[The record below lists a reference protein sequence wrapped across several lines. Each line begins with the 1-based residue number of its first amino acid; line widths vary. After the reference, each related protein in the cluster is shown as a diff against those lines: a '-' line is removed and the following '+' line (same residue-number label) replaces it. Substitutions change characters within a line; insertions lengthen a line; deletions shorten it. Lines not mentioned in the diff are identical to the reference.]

1 MTTQFSKPKFKRTKY
16 LVSTKLQL
24 RYVGIILL
32 LMLVT
37 ALICSYII
45 YYTVMILMGEKLS
58 NVYPQGRL
66 IAIINTVN
74 LRILFSLLL
83 ITPIVTVVGIYLSHK
98 IAGPIYRIEKFL
110 GDMAAGNFTSRIVLR
125 KGDELMSVAD
135 KINVLNDSLKAT
147 IGGQKASMER
157 IVAELGELKKMVDS
171 KPSDVSSLDKNIER
185 LQNEIKDLETQLA
198 KYSV

>member
-1 MTTQFSKPKFKRTKY
+1 MTQFSKPKFKRTKY

-45 YYTVMILMGEKLS
+45 YYTIMVLMGEKLS

-66 IAIINTVN
+66 IAIINMVN
-74 LRILFSLLL
+74 LKILLSLLL
-83 ITPIVTVVGIYLSHK
+83 ITPIVTVIGVYLSHK

-110 GDMAAGNFTSRIVLR
+110 GDMSSGNLASRIVLR
-125 KGDELMSVAD
+125 KGDELMSVAE
-135 KINVLNDSLKAT
+135 KINILNDSLKT
-147 IGGQKASMER
+147 TMGNQKSSIAR
-157 IVAELGELKKMVDS
+157 IVAELDELKKMIDS
-171 KPSDVSSLDKNIER
+171 KSGDVLLLDRNIES
-185 LQNEIKDLETQLA
+185 LQSEIKNLESQLM
-198 KYSV
+198 KYKI

>member
-1 MTTQFSKPKFKRTKY
+1 MTTQLAKPKFKRTKY

-83 ITPIVTVVGIYLSHK
+83 ITPIVAVIGIYLSHK

-110 GDMAAGNFTSRIVLR
+110 GDMAAGNFAARIVLR

-135 KINVLNDSLKAT
+135 KINVLNDSLKTT
-147 IGGQKASMER
+147 IGSQKSSMER
-157 IVAELGELKKMVDS
+157 IVAELGDLKKMVDS
-171 KPSDVSSLDKNIER
+171 KPGDVSSLAKNIER
-185 LQNEIKDLETQLA
+185 LQSEIKDLEAQLA
-198 KYSV
+198 KYKV

>member
-1 MTTQFSKPKFKRTKY
+1 MTQASKPKFKRTKY

-24 RYVGIILL
+24 KYVGIILL

-45 YYTVMILMGEKLS
+45 YYTVMVLMGEKLS

-66 IAIINTVN
+66 MAIINTVN
-74 LRILFSLLL
+74 LKILLSLLL
-83 ITPIVTVVGIYLSHK
+83 ITPIVAVIGIYLSHK
-98 IAGPIYRIEKFL
+98 IAGPICRIEKFL
-110 GDMAAGNFTSRIVLR
+110 GDMATGNLASRIVLR

-147 IGGQKASMER
+147 MGSQKASMTR
-157 IVAELGELKKMVDS
+157 IVAELGEMKNGIDS
-171 KPSDVSSLDKNIER
+171 KSGDTSLLDNNIER
-185 LQNEIKDLETQLA
+185 LQKEIKELESQLE
-198 KYSV
+198 KYKI

>member
-1 MTTQFSKPKFKRTKY
+1 MTQFSKPKFKRTKY
-16 LVSTKLQL
+16 LVSTKFQL

-45 YYTVMILMGEKLS
+45 YYTVMVVMGEKLS

-66 IAIINTVN
+66 IAIINIVN
-74 LRILFSLLL
+74 LKILFSLLL
-83 ITPIVTVVGIYLSHK
+83 ITPIVAAVGIYLSHK

-110 GDMAAGNFTSRIVLR
+110 DDMVLGNLGSRIVLR

-135 KINVLNDSLKAT
+135 KINILNDSLRA
-147 IGGQKASMER
+147 IMGGQKSGMNK
-157 IVAELGELKKMVDS
+157 IVAELDELKAMINSNSGDTAPLDMKVE
-171 KPSDVSSLDKNIER
+171 SL
-185 LQNEIKDLETQLA
+185 QGEIRDLEAQLA
-198 KYSV
+198 KYKI

>member
-1 MTTQFSKPKFKRTKY
+1 MTQLSKPKFKRTKY
-16 LVSTKLQL
+16 LVSTKFQL

-37 ALICSYII
+37 ALICSYIT

-66 IAIINTVN
+66 IAIINAVN

-83 ITPIVTVVGIYLSHK
+83 IAPVVAVIGIYLSHK
-98 IAGPIYRIEKFL
+98 IAGPIARIEKFL
-110 GDMAAGNFTSRIVLR
+110 GDMATGNFASRIVLR

-135 KINVLNDSLKAT
+135 KINALNDSLKAT
-147 IGGQKASMER
+147 IGSQKSSMER
-157 IVAELGELKKMVDS
+157 IISELDELKKMIDS
-171 KPSDVSSLDKNIER
+171 KPGDLSSLDKNIER
-185 LQNEIKDLETQLA
+185 LQGEIKDLEAQLA
-198 KYSV
+198 KYKV

>member
-1 MTTQFSKPKFKRTKY
+1 MTQFSKPKFKRTKY
-16 LVSTKLQL
+16 LVSTKFQL

-45 YYTVMILMGEKLS
+45 YYTVMVVMGEKLS

-66 IAIINTVN
+66 IAIINIVN
-74 LRILFSLLL
+74 LKILFSLLL
-83 ITPIVTVVGIYLSHK
+83 ITPIVAAVGIYLSHK

-110 GDMAAGNFTSRIVLR
+110 DDMVLGNLGSRIVLR

-135 KINVLNDSLKAT
+135 KINILNDSLRA
-147 IGGQKASMER
+147 IMGGQKSGMNK
-157 IVAELGELKKMVDS
+157 IVAELDELKAMINSNSGDTAPLDMKVE
-171 KPSDVSSLDKNIER
+171 SL
-185 LQNEIKDLETQLA
+185 QGEIRDLDAQLA
-198 KYSV
+198 KYKI

>member
-1 MTTQFSKPKFKRTKY
+1 MTQFSKPKFKRTKY
-16 LVSTKLQL
+16 LVSTQFQL

-37 ALICSYII
+37 AVICSYTI
-45 YYTVMILMGEKLS
+45 YYTVMVLIGEKLS

-83 ITPIVTVVGIYLSHK
+83 ITPVVTAIGIYLSHK

-110 GDMAAGNFTSRIVLR
+110 DDMALGNLASRIVLR

-135 KINVLNDSLKAT
+135 KINILSDSLRAT
-147 IGGQKASMER
+147 MGSQKSGMTR
-157 IVAELGELKKMVDS
+157 IVAEIGELKNMIDS
-171 KPSDVSSLDKNIER
+171 KSGDISLLDNNIEK
-185 LQNEIKDLETQLA
+185 LQGEIRDLEAQLT
-198 KYSV
+198 KYKI

>member
-1 MTTQFSKPKFKRTKY
+1 MTQFSKPKFKRTKY

-32 LMLVT
+32 LMLAT
-37 ALICSYII
+37 ALMCSYVI

-74 LRILFSLLL
+74 IRILFSMLL
-83 ITPIVTVVGIYLSHK
+83 ITPVVVVIGIFLSHK

-110 GDMAAGNFTSRIVLR
+110 GDMAAGNFASRIVLR
-125 KGDELMSVAD
+125 KGDELTSVAD

-147 IGGQKASMER
+147 MIEQKSNMER
-157 IVAELGELKKMVDS
+157 IVAELDELEKMIDS
-171 KPSDVSSLDKNIER
+171 KPADVSLLDNNVER
-185 LQNEIKDLETQLA
+185 LQNEIRTLEAQLA
-198 KYSV
+198 KYKV

>member
-1 MTTQFSKPKFKRTKY
+1 MTQFSKPKFKRTKY
-16 LVSTKLQL
+16 LVSTKFQL

-45 YYTVMILMGEKLS
+45 YYTVMVVMGEKLS

-66 IAIINTVN
+66 IAIINIVN
-74 LRILFSLLL
+74 LKILFSLLL
-83 ITPIVTVVGIYLSHK
+83 ITPIVAAVGIYLSHK

-110 GDMAAGNFTSRIVLR
+110 DDMVLGNLGSRIVLR

-135 KINVLNDSLKAT
+135 KINILNDSLRA
-147 IGGQKASMER
+147 IMGGQKSGMNK
-157 IVAELGELKKMVDS
+157 IVAELDELKAMINSNSGDTAPLDMKVE
-171 KPSDVSSLDKNIER
+171 SL
-185 LQNEIKDLETQLA
+185 QGEIRDLEAQFA
-198 KYSV
+198 KYKI

>member
-1 MTTQFSKPKFKRTKY
+1 MTQFSKPKFKRTKY

-83 ITPIVTVVGIYLSHK
+83 ITPVVAVIGIFLSHK

-110 GDMAAGNFTSRIVLR
+110 GDMATGNFAARIVLR

-135 KINVLNDSLKAT
+135 KINVLNDSLKTT
-147 IGGQKASMER
+147 IGSQKSSMGR
-157 IVAELGELKKMVDS
+157 IVAELDELKKMISS
-171 KPSDVSSLDKNIER
+171 KPGDVLSLDKNVER
-185 LQNEIKDLETQLA
+185 LQGEIRNLEAQLG
-198 KYSV
+198 KYKV

>member
-1 MTTQFSKPKFKRTKY
+1 MTQFSKPKFKRTKY
-16 LVSTKLQL
+16 LVSTKFQL

-45 YYTVMILMGEKLS
+45 YYTVMVVMGEKLS

-66 IAIINTVN
+66 IAIINIVN
-74 LRILFSLLL
+74 LKILFSLLL
-83 ITPIVTVVGIYLSHK
+83 ITPIVAAVGIYLSHK

-110 GDMAAGNFTSRIVLR
+110 DDMVLGNLGSRIVLR

-135 KINVLNDSLKAT
+135 KINILNDSLRA
-147 IGGQKASMER
+147 IMGGQKSGMNK
-157 IVAELGELKKMVDS
+157 IVAELDELKAMISS
-171 KPSDVSSLDKNIER
+171 KSDDTAPLNMKVESL
-185 LQNEIKDLETQLA
+185 QGEIRDLEAQLA
-198 KYSV
+198 KYKI

>member
-1 MTTQFSKPKFKRTKY
+1 MTQFSKPKFKRTKY

-83 ITPIVTVVGIYLSHK
+83 ITPVVAVIGIFLSHK

-110 GDMAAGNFTSRIVLR
+110 GDMSTGNFAARIVLR

-135 KINVLNDSLKAT
+135 KINVLNDSLKTT
-147 IGGQKASMER
+147 IGSQKSSMGR
-157 IVAELGELKKMVDS
+157 IVAELDELKRMVNS
-171 KPSDVSSLDKNIER
+171 KPGDISSLDKNIER

-198 KYSV
+198 KYKV

>member
-1 MTTQFSKPKFKRTKY
+1 MTQFSNPKFKRTKY
-16 LVSTKLQL
+16 LVSTKFQL

-45 YYTVMILMGEKLS
+45 YYTVMVVMGEKLS

-66 IAIINTVN
+66 IAIINIVN
-74 LRILFSLLL
+74 LKILFSLLL
-83 ITPIVTVVGIYLSHK
+83 ITPIVAAVGIYLSHK

-110 GDMAAGNFTSRIVLR
+110 DDMVLGNLGSRIVLR

-135 KINVLNDSLKAT
+135 KINILNDSLRA
-147 IGGQKASMER
+147 IMGGQKSGMNK
-157 IVAELGELKKMVDS
+157 IVAELDELKAMINSNSGDTAPLDMKVE
-171 KPSDVSSLDKNIER
+171 SL
-185 LQNEIKDLETQLA
+185 QGEIRDLDAQLA
-198 KYSV
+198 KYKI

>member
-45 YYTVMILMGEKLS
+45 YYTVMVLMGEKLS

-83 ITPIVTVVGIYLSHK
+83 ITPMVTVIGIYLSHK

-110 GDMAAGNFTSRIVLR
+110 GDMAAGNFASRIVLR

-135 KINVLNDSLKAT
+135 KINVLSDSLKAT
-147 IGGQKASMER
+147 IGSQKSSMER
-157 IVAELGELKKMVDS
+157 IISELDELKKMVDS
-171 KPSDVSSLDKNIER
+171 KPGDLSSLDKNIER
-185 LQNEIKDLETQLA
+185 LQSHIKDLEAQLA
-198 KYSV
+198 KYKV

>member
-1 MTTQFSKPKFKRTKY
+1 MTQFSKPKFKRTRY
-16 LVSTKLQL
+16 LVSTKFQL

-45 YYTVMILMGEKLS
+45 YYTVMVLMGEKLS

-74 LRILFSLLL
+74 LKILFSLLL
-83 ITPIVTVVGIYLSHK
+83 ITPIVTVIGIYLSHK

-110 GDMAAGNFTSRIVLR
+110 DDMALGNLVSRIVLR

-135 KINVLNDSLKAT
+135 KINILNGSLRTT
-147 IGGQKASMER
+147 IGSQKFGMIK
-157 IVAELGELKKMVDS
+157 IVSELSGLKNMIDS
-171 KPSDVSSLDKNIER
+171 KSADISLLDKNIEN
-185 LQNEIKDLETQLA
+185 LQGEIRDLEAQLT
-198 KYSV
+198 KYKI